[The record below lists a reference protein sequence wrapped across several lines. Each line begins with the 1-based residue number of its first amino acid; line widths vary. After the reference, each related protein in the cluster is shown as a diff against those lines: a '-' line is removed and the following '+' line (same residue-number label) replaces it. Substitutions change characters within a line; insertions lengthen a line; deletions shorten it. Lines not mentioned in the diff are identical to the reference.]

1 MPPPHFEQ
9 FIDPCNDPNFNKPP
23 PVTGVSQTLDNG
35 VFGVHCAG
43 GTGVKG
49 HSATGTGARGDSDS
63 GNGVEG
69 RSTSGNGVQGTS
81 SSGVGVRGSSRSGVA
96 VRGDSESFLGVFGR
110 SNTNDG
116 IQGRSA
122 AHDHAGVSAINE
134 TNGFGLFASSDG
146 GGLAGVF
153 NGGIKVT
160 GNIEVTGDVILPSG
174 LDVAEDFEIQSA
186 NNVEPGL
193 VMVLDSNAK
202 LHPCQEPYDK
212 KVAGVIAGAG
222 EFKPGI
228 VLGKAPSMQSSLPIA
243 LLGKTYCRVDAGYG
257 RIRIGDLLTTSATI
271 GHAMRADDPIKAF
284 GAVIGK
290 ALRSV
295 VSGKALI
302 PILIALQ

>member
-1 MPPPHFEQ
+1 MPPPIFTQ

-23 PVTGVSQTLDNG
+23 PVTGVSQTAGDDG
-35 VFGVHCAG
+35 VFGVNCAG
-43 GTGVKG
+43 GTGVRG
-49 HSATGTGARGDSDS
+49 HSASGVGLRGDS
-63 GNGVEG
+63 N
-69 RSTSGNGVQGTS
+69 SGNGVQGR
-81 SSGVGVRGSSRSGVA
+81 SGSGVA
-96 VRGDSESFLGVFGR
+96 VRGDSDSFLGVFGR

-134 TNGFGLFASSDG
+134 SNGFGLFASSDG

-153 NGGIKVT
+153 NGGVKVS
-160 GNIEVTGDVILPSG
+160 GNIEVTGDVTLTNG
-174 LDVAEDFEIQSA
+174 QDVAEDFEIQSA
-186 NNVEPGL
+186 NNVKPGL
-193 VMVLDSNAK
+193 VMVLDSNGK

-222 EFKPGI
+222 ECKPGI
-228 VLGKAPSMQSSLPIA
+228 VLGKAPSMKTGLPIA

-257 RIRIGDLLTTSATI
+257 PIGIGDLLTTSATI
-271 GHAMRADDPIKAF
+271 GHAMKADDQLKAF

-290 ALRSV
+290 ALRPLAA
-295 VSGKALI
+295 GQALI